1 MLVLRPF
8 MLELVVRSMMLCL
21 WGATAL
27 VGQCVSII
35 CACVNYY
42 YMAVFVSPEI
52 IVRPPWRNIFQ
63 TTFFKKN
70 LVMVAVDE
78 AHCIPEWLD

>member
-35 CACVNYY
+35 LCMCKLLLYGSFCVSRDYC
-42 YMAVFVSPEI
+42 MASLEKHFSD
-52 IVRPPWRNIFQ
+52 NFFQ
-63 TTFFKKN
+63 EKFSN
-70 LVMVAVDE
+70 GS
-78 AHCIPEWLD
+78 CG